1 MKIANKGLSGRMDSP
16 HVAALS
22 AIEILDYTSGKN
34 KKDRCGT
41 YRFDLS
47 LGDIFVQQGCLPR
60 LLQGSSVSLRQ
71 FLAVDPWYHLTDL
84 FQGPVIG
91 VGVRAPCMAA

>member
-1 MKIANKGLSGRMDSP
+1 MDSP
-16 HVAALS
+16 HVAAFS
-22 AIEILDYTSGKN
+22 ALEILDYTSGKN

-60 LLQGSSVSLRQ
+60 LL
-71 FLAVDPWYHLTDL
+71 
-84 FQGPVIG
+84 
-91 VGVRAPCMAA
+91 